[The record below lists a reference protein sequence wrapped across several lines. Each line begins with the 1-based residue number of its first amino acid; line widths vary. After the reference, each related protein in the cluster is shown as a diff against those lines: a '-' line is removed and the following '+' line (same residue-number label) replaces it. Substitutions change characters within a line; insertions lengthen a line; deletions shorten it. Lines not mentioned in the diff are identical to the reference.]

1 MIVQR
6 DTLPILS
13 GIFARIGNIKF
24 NINTQYKLLKIKK
37 VIDEEAEIYG
47 KQMERLMEFCVRD
60 ENGDFIKNDK
70 GGFEVQ
76 PDKIDECNKIVEEIN
91 SIEVQ
96 FPDLYFQLEEF
107 EPLDLTFKELEALDP
122 FIRI

>member
-1 MIVQR
+1 MIIQR

-13 GIFARIGNIKF
+13 GIFARIGDIKF
-24 NINTQYKLLKIKK
+24 NINTQYKLLKMKK
-37 VIDEEAEIYG
+37 VIDEEAEIYR
-47 KQMERLMEFCVRD
+47 KQMERLMEYCIKD
-60 ENGDFIKNDK
+60 ENGKLIRNDD
-70 GGFEVQ
+70 GGFKIQE
-76 PDKIDECNKIVEEIN
+76 DKADECNEIVKQIN